1 VFTKHIT
8 FYLPFQILKGL
19 SPIRGRPG
27 DTLAPLNFRQLND
40 ELVEKHSCKISE
52 TDVISSALYP
62 KVTDDFIKFRNEFG
76 PVDLLN
82 TRIFLEG
89 PKVGEEFEVSL
100 LLINLLNIF

>member
-1 VFTKHIT
+1 M
-8 FYLPFQILKGL
+8 FYFLFKFFQILKGL

-27 DTLAPLNFRQLND
+27 DNLAPLNFRQLKD
-40 ELVEKHSCKISE
+40 ELMEKHSFKITE

-62 KVTDDFIKFRNEFG
+62 KVTDDFINFRNEYG
-76 PVDLLN
+76 PVSLLE

-100 LLINLLNIF
+100 FINNI